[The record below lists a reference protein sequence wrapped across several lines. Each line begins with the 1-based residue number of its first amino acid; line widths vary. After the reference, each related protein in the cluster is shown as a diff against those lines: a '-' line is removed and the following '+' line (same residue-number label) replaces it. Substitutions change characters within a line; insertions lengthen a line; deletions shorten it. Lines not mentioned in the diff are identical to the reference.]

1 MATANITRDEA
12 AARSEVI
19 RTEAYR
25 VTVDL
30 TGREVTDPER
40 TFVSTTELWLES
52 EGGSTYL
59 DVIADDIREATL
71 DGDPIDV
78 SGFDGYRLPL
88 PELSPGEHAV
98 RVVATCRYSNTGE
111 GLHRFVDPADGKT
124 YLYTQFETAD
134 SRRMYAVA
142 EQPDQK
148 ATFQLT
154 VLAPSHW
161 EVFTNAPSVEPV
173 DIGDGFGRF
182 EHEATPRIST
192 YITALVAGEFHVVR
206 GSVTSVD
213 GAVPA
218 AVACRQS
225 LARYLDA
232 DRILET
238 TDRGFQVFEAAFGVP
253 YPFTTYDQ
261 IFVPEFNAGA
271 MENAGCV
278 TFRDEYLFRSRVT
291 ARELDARDN
300 TILHE
305 LAHMWFGDLVT
316 MRWWDDLWLNESFAE
331 WASHFA
337 NDEIARQHGT
347 GANPWASFSN
357 ERKAW
362 AYLQD
367 QLSTTHPIAADMSD
381 LEKVEQNFDGIT
393 YAKGASVLKLL
404 VSFVGRD
411 AFFAGVGAYFAKHAW
426 GNTQLSDLLVELES
440 ASGRDLSWFSSEW
453 LETAG
458 VNTLAADF
466 EVDDEGRFTRFAVT
480 QTAHPDWPTLRTHR
494 LGIGLYDLAEDGTLA
509 RREYV
514 EADVA
519 GAVTELPQLVGTR
532 RGDVVL
538 LNDGDLTYAKIH
550 LDPASRAVL
559 AEHFGGLSDPLAR
572 AVAWT
577 SFWEATRDAELP
589 AQEFVTLVLAGLP
602 SEHDMA
608 AVSTLLAQ
616 AAHASLSFTAPEL
629 RDDVN
634 ARLVAGLARLLKD
647 AEPGSDKQVLVAK
660 ALIGAVRAGEGAALI
675 AGWLDGEEVPS
686 GLAVD
691 TGMRWAIVSALAKLG
706 AIGEDGI
713 AAELERDNTSAGAES
728 AAGAAAALPDA
739 DAKAQAWALA
749 TDEPGVP
756 NETHRAIC
764 MGFWRFGQDEVL
776 ELYPAAYLDLLGRI
790 SRREGVWAER
800 GYAIIGTAL
809 RWLFPAPLVTDSLV
823 TTVSAWLADNEP
835 SEQVRRAVTERLDEA
850 RRALRAQGRS
860 RA

>member
-1 MATANITRDEA
+1 M
-12 AARSEVI
+12 
-19 RTEAYR
+19 
-25 VTVDL
+25 
-30 TGREVTDPER
+30 
-40 TFVSTTELWLES
+40 
-52 EGGSTYL
+52 
-59 DVIADDIREATL
+59 
-71 DGDPIDV
+71 
-78 SGFDGYRLPL
+78 
-88 PELSPGEHAV
+88 H
-98 RVVATCRYSNTGE
+98 
-111 GLHRFVDPADGKT
+111 
-124 YLYTQFETAD
+124 
-134 SRRMYAVA
+134 
-142 EQPDQK
+142 
-148 ATFQLT
+148 
-154 VLAPSHW
+154 
-161 EVFTNAPSVEPV
+161 
-173 DIGDGFGRF
+173 
-182 EHEATPRIST
+182 
-192 YITALVAGEFHVVR
+192 
-206 GSVTSVD
+206 
-213 GAVPA
+213 
-218 AVACRQS
+218 
-225 LARYLDA
+225 
-232 DRILET
+232 
-238 TDRGFQVFEAAFGVP
+238 
-253 YPFTTYDQ
+253 
-261 IFVPEFNAGA
+261 
-271 MENAGCV
+271 
-278 TFRDEYLFRSRVT
+278 
-291 ARELDARDN
+291 
-300 TILHE
+300 
-305 LAHMWFGDLVT
+305 
-316 MRWWDDLWLNESFAE
+316 WWDDLWLNESFAE

-337 NDEIARQHGT
+337 NDEIAKKYGT

-411 AFFAGVGAYFAKHAW
+411 AFFAGVGEYFAKHAW
-426 GNTQLSDLLVELES
+426 GNTQLSDLLVELEA

-466 EVDDEGRFTRFAVT
+466 EVDDEGRFTRFAVV

-509 RREYV
+509 RRELV

-519 GAVTELPQLVGTR
+519 GPVTEIPQLLGQR

-550 LDPASRAVL
+550 LDADSRAVL
-559 AEHFGGLSDPLAR
+559 ADHFGGLADPLAR

-616 AAHASLSFTAPEL
+616 ASSAALAFTAPEL
-629 RDDVN
+629 RDDLN
-634 ARLVAGLARLLKD
+634 ARLVAGLARLLKQAD
-647 AEPGSDKQVLVAK
+647 PGSDKQVLLAK
-660 ALIGAVRAGEGAALI
+660 ALIGAVRAGEGAALV
-675 AGWLDGEEVPS
+675 AGWLDGEEVPA

-706 AIGEDGI
+706 AIGEDRI

-776 ELYPAAYLDLLGRI
+776 EPYPAAYLDLLGRI

-809 RWLFPAPLVTDSLV
+809 RWLFPTPLVTDSLV
-823 TTVSAWLADNEP
+823 ATISAWLADNEP